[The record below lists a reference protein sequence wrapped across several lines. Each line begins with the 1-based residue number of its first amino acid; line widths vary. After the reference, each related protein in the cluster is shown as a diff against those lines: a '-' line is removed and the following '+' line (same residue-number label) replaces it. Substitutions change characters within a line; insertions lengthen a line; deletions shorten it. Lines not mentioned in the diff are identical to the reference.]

1 MEKKKP
7 TKLIFTITLPS
18 HLLTPQEVQL
28 PAACPHGTVAVV
40 SVPSQPTAQHR
51 SSAPDWVLKVNSAL
65 YWGREFS
72 TYSQNQEGLPDP
84 IIFLPSSLW
93 SADCPL
99 HHWAYLICQA
109 QFNQRLFLCSS
120 LLMQVVV
127 FVSSTANN
135 TRLQRNADSHSY
147 NMTYQSCTK
156 VINTLP
162 QSQRAAD
169 NLNSFKIP
177 PMLNSLLHLL
187 GLYFTQGT
195 FWGVAILK
203 SWNLHVL
210 RLDERNIVAFQ
221 PTASFYWKKFP
232 FFFFYSALINSS

>member
-1 MEKKKP
+1 MALWQCCQCHH
-7 TKLIFTITLPS
+7 KLQQNTIP
-18 HLLTPQEVQL
+18 LLQTGFWKSML
-28 PAACPHGTVAVV
+28 HY
-40 SVPSQPTAQHR
+40 SQ
-51 SSAPDWVLKVNSAL
+51 DGNSAL
-65 YWGREFS
+65 N
-72 TYSQNQEGLPDP
+72 SQNQEGLPDP

-120 LLMQVVV
+120 HLMHVVV

-135 TRLQRNADSHSY
+135 TRLQRNADSHCY
-147 NMTYQSCTK
+147 NMMYQSCTK

-169 NLNSFKIP
+169 NLNSIKIP
-177 PMLNSLLHLL
+177 SMLNSLPHLL

-195 FWGVAILK
+195 MWGAAVLK

-210 RLDERNIVAFQ
+210 RLHEHNFVLFQ
-221 PTASFYWKKFP
+221 PTASFFEKS
-232 FFFFYSALINSS
+232 FFSPPT